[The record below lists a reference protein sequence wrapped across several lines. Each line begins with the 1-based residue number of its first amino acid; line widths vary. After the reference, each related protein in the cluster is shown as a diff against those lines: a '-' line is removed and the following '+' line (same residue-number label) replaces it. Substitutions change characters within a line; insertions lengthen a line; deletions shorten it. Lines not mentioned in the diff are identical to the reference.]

1 MGKDSGT
8 IENARDL
15 APAKQLLLGFQHL
28 FTMFGSSVLV
38 PLTTGLDISVVL
50 FMNGL
55 GTLLFHFMTKKK
67 VPVFLGSSYAYIT
80 PVITVAAMY
89 AADGLAYARGGIL
102 IAGVVYM
109 LMSLVVWKFGTD
121 RISKLFP
128 PVITGSMILVIGL
141 NLAPTA
147 ISMASEN
154 WAIGIVGLLIVIIC
168 NIYGKGF
175 IKVVPVLLALCA
187 GYLVS
192 LAAGNVDLTPIREAA
207 WIGIPAFATPKFSI
221 TAICMVTPVCIATM
235 VEHFGDV
242 AAIGGVV
249 QKDFYQDPGVNR
261 TLFADG
267 LATFASTLGGGC
279 ALTTYSENTGVLAL
293 TKVFDP
299 FVMRLAAGF
308 AIVLSFCPK
317 LAALLR
323 TVPSPLI
330 GGVSIILF
338 GLVAGTGL
346 RTLHKVNFSNSR
358 NQILFAIIAILSLG
372 NAALSFYIGNV
383 NVAIAGMPLSAIIAI
398 IINQILPKTG
408 DEYFEEQEE
417 NA

>member
-1 MGKDSGT
+1 M
-8 IENARDL
+8 
-15 APAKQLLLGFQHL
+15 
-28 FTMFGSSVLV
+28 
-38 PLTTGLDISVVL
+38 
-50 FMNGL
+50 
-55 GTLLFHFMTKKK
+55 
-67 VPVFLGSSYAYIT
+67 
-80 PVITVAAMY
+80 
-89 AADGLAYARGGIL
+89 
-102 IAGVVYM
+102 
-109 LMSLVVWKFGTD
+109 
-121 RISKLFP
+121 
-128 PVITGSMILVIGL
+128 
-141 NLAPTA
+141 
-147 ISMASEN
+147 
-154 WAIGIVGLLIVIIC
+154 
-168 NIYGKGF
+168 
-175 IKVVPVLLALCA
+175 
-187 GYLVS
+187 
-192 LAAGNVDLTPIREAA
+192 
-207 WIGIPAFATPKFSI
+207 
-221 TAICMVTPVCIATM
+221 
-235 VEHFGDV
+235 
-242 AAIGGVV
+242 
-249 QKDFYQDPGVNR
+249 
-261 TLFADG
+261 
-267 LATFASTLGGGC
+267 
-279 ALTTYSENTGVLAL
+279 TTYSENTGVLAL